1 MREKVLQTT
10 VEQGKLH
17 LGLGCFM
24 NSSSPEAEIRTI
36 FNACSQFWSILT
48 LLTVNKMHH
57 LIKEKGY
64 QNDIKIVSSI
74 YDSIYLHVKD
84 DATIIKWVNDT
95 IIPILTV
102 DFIKDIIVHNDATGE
117 IGYNWYDTITIP
129 NNASIDYIEK
139 SIKEAE
145 ELLDKNE

>member
-1 MREKVLQTT
+1 
-10 VEQGKLH
+10 
-17 LGLGCFM
+17 
-24 NSSSPEAEIRTI
+24 
-36 FNACSQFWSILT
+36 
-48 LLTVNKMHH
+48 MHH

-74 YDSIYLHVKD
+74 YDSIYLHVRD

-129 NNASIDYIEK
+129 NNANLDEIESARLK
-139 SIKEAE
+139 AQDLIASQ
-145 ELLDKNE
+145 NTQNV